1 MPPIM
6 RAEFPFL
13 ATGAAILLLSSGL
26 AASAPK
32 ENPVV
37 ILKTSLGEI
46 KVELYAEKA
55 PKTVENFL
63 AYVDAEFFDGT
74 LFHRVIPNFMI
85 QGGGLKADLGK
96 KQTRAPIVNEAD
108 NGLKNEVGTLAMA
121 RTSDKDSATSQFFI
135 NLASNDSLNHG
146 ARNFGYA
153 VFGRVVDGME
163 VVDKIAATSTGSRGG
178 HQNVPKTDVVI
189 ESARRE

>member
-1 MPPIM
+1 M
-6 RAEFPFL
+6 RAELPFL
-13 ATGAAILLLSSGL
+13 AAGAAILLLSSGL
-26 AASAPK
+26 ATSASK

-46 KVELYAEKA
+46 KVELYTEKA

-85 QGGGLKADLGK
+85 QGGGLNADLGK

-121 RTSDKDSATSQFFI
+121 RTSAKDSATAQFFI
-135 NLASNDSLNHG
+135 NLASNGSLNHG
-146 ARNFGYA
+146 ARDFGYA
-153 VFGRVVDGME
+153 VFGRVIDGME
-163 VVDKIAATSTGSRGG
+163 VVDKIAASPTGPRGG
-178 HQNVPKTDVVI
+178 LKNVPKTDVVI
-189 ESARRE
+189 ESARRQ